1 MVRCGAIA
9 FPLLLRLG
17 TLTRC
22 GGNRAKT
29 LGKRLNVCRT
39 SMKIVEL
46 NQVMLHFQEDILT
59 NSLSKLHLKSLL
71 RFTCVSKF
79 WKTLIDEQYFSMKHL
94 IHAKND
100 QNSQKFLVYQLLR
113 PNEDIFSIYCCPLS
127 SAPRVEDVQ
136 ELCFPLN
143 VEPWYCQVY
152 CCCDGFA
159 IISVNNVDI
168 NKRDI
173 LLLWNPSTRESI
185 VLPSPKFSV
194 DWFTCLGMSFD
205 SACGDYKILKI
216 SQDKAPSEI
225 FALKSGS
232 WRIIDEHP
240 RDRIKTVVGMHPLA
254 FRHGAFHWV
263 SFTRNSYFGVSSN
276 ISHEMYGEIPL
287 PKEVLLYNV
296 KIGNS
301 VSDGMLCP
309 YSNGYHQ
316 KKPTFYVWVMKDYGV

>member
-1 MVRCGAIA
+1 MSIA
-9 FPLLLRLG
+9 SK
-17 TLTRC
+17 
-22 GGNRAKT
+22 RA
-29 LGKRLNVCRT
+29 T

-143 VEPWYCQVY
+143 VEPWYCQ
-152 CCCDGFA
+152 
-159 IISVNNVDI
+159 N
-168 NKRDI
+168 
-173 LLLWNPSTRESI
+173 LSTRESI

-225 FALKSGS
+225 FELKSGS

-263 SFTRNSYFGVSSN
+263 SFTSNSYFGVSSN

-301 VSDGMLCP
+301 VSDGILCP

-316 KKPTFYVWVMKDYGV
+316 KKSTFYVWVMKDYGV